1 MMSGQLQQLVVGQ
14 IIPFGGGRFT
24 TVTQELADSFSVGD
38 HLVIVQQDG
47 ALLHVPRVE
56 LEGVDQ
62 VIGGAQRSFTK
73 LAACSDQQ
81 ITDFYDTFA
90 TLLADDTVFA
100 GIAAAN
106 HNDVH
111 LAQQRQRSTTRLVLS
126 ETMRRDMVAGVRVW
140 RDVSQPRTAV
150 EDTVHHPKW
159 TVTTSRAPLGI
170 VGFVFEG
177 RPNVFADA
185 TGVLRSG
192 NCAVLRIG
200 SDALGTAKAIM
211 RLALR
216 PALSHAGL
224 PTEAVGLID
233 SPAHAAGWA
242 LFSDQRLSLAV
253 ARGSGAAVA
262 QLGAVA
268 RQSGIP
274 ASLHGAGGS
283 WMAATGSAD
292 LERFADSV
300 LHSLDRKVCNTLNV
314 CCIERAH
321 AAVLVPVFISSVLA
335 AANRAG
341 TSARVHVVDADADA
355 VDDAH
360 YQTTVAVQR
369 ADGVHIEP
377 FVSAISMELLAHE
390 WEWESSPEV
399 SLVLVDDLEH
409 MAQLFNRYSPRLAA
423 SLISDDPNEHQLFA
437 QTMDAPFI
445 GDGMTRWVDGLF
457 ALHKPELGLSNW
469 ANGRLFARSAVLS
482 GDSVFTRR
490 LHAHV
495 TDYSLRR

>member
-14 IIPFGGGRFT
+14 VIPFGGGCFT
-24 TVTQELADSFSVGD
+24 TVSQELADRFSVGD
-38 HLVIVQQDG
+38 HLVVVQQDG
-47 ALLHVPRVE
+47 ALLHIPRVE
-56 LEGVDQ
+56 LEGVDRA
-62 VIGGAQRSFTK
+62 ISGAQRSFSE
-73 LAACSDQQ
+73 LAACTDQQ
-81 ITDFYDTFA
+81 ITDFYDVFA
-90 TLLADDTVFA
+90 RLLADDKLFA

-106 HNDVH
+106 DRDVH

-140 RDVSQPRTAV
+140 RDSSQPRTAV
-150 EDTVHHPKW
+150 EDIVHHPKW

-200 SDALGTAKAIM
+200 SDALGTARAIM
-211 RLALR
+211 RLALQ
-216 PALSHAGL
+216 PALAHAGL
-224 PTEAVGLID
+224 PSDSVGLID
-233 SPAHAAGWA
+233 SPAHSAGWA
-242 LFSDQRLSLAV
+242 LFSDPRLSLAV
-253 ARGSGAAVA
+253 ARGSGTAVA

-274 ASLHGAGGS
+274 ASLHGTGGS
-283 WMAATGSAD
+283 WMVATGSAN
-292 LERFADSV
+292 LARFADSV

-314 CCIERAH
+314 CCIQRTH
-321 AAVLVPVFISSVLA
+321 AAVLVPAFISAVLA
-335 AANRAG
+335 AAQRAG
-341 TSARVHVVDADADA
+341 TSARIHVVDTGADVVDA
-355 VDDAH
+355 AL
-360 YQTTVAVQR
+360 YQTSVAVQR
-369 ADGVHIEP
+369 ADGLHMEP
-377 FVSAISMELLAHE
+377 CASAISVEVLAHE

-409 MAQLFNRYSPRLAA
+409 AAQLFNRYSPRLAA
-423 SLISDDPNEHQLFA
+423 SLISDDPDEHQLFA
-437 QTMDAPFI
+437 RTIDAPFI

-469 ANGRLFARSAVLS
+469 ANGRLLARSAVLS

-490 LHAHV
+490 LHARVSDH
-495 TDYSLRR
+495 SLRR